1 MNTEQHDAKSPNAKR
16 HKRID
21 AQQLQLGLDESPP
34 SSPVPWQS
42 VELATY
48 LPDAWL
54 RQYLREHPMRLRKH
68 LLESES
74 RGTLLTQFNYLSI
87 IDASKVSRRMCNS
100 AIGPWIPSA
109 GFQHWVHTGLSVG
122 VAREASQLMPVL
134 VELLKPRL
142 TQFFPDLELQVV
154 LGPDKQAVA
163 TLYGECF
170 KRGCWKSL
178 LGGEKPQHQYVY
190 CTLQLLHKG
199 QLQCATSVKFH
210 GGVVTMRRYQPPQVL
225 EVALLAVASSGRARG
240 FGSALLWL
248 LQLMCG
254 KSGCGLMVTQSLP
267 GAIGYYVHHKVG
279 QGVVGWGLVE

>member
-42 VELATY
+42 VEFATY

-54 RQYLREHPMRLRKH
+54 RQYLREHPMRCRKH

-74 RGTLLTQFNYLSI
+74 RGTLLTQYNYLSI
-87 IDASKVSRRMCNS
+87 IDASKVRRQMCDS

-109 GFQHWVHTGLSVG
+109 GFQHWVHTGLPVG
-122 VAREASQLMPVL
+122 LAREAFQLMPEL
-134 VELLKPRL
+134 VKLLQPRM
-142 TQFFPDLELQVV
+142 TQFFPDLQLQVV

-163 TLYGECF
+163 TMYEQSFNG
-170 KRGCWKSL
+170 GCWESL
-178 LGGEKPQHQYVY
+178 LGWRVRQSDKDVY
-190 CTLQLLHKG
+190 CTLQLLYRG

-210 GGVVTMRRYQPPQVL
+210 GGGGDHAPLSGPSGAGDRPVGSATQWPRSRVWECPS
-225 EVALLAVASSGRARG
+225 LAVAVDMWQEWMWADGDA
-240 FGSALLWL
+240 
-248 LQLMCG
+248 
-254 KSGCGLMVTQSLP
+254 VTS
-267 GAIGYYVHHKVG
+267 
-279 QGVVGWGLVE
+279 